1 MEIGMFILIGFAVG
15 IASAVVTSILSRRM
29 RKVLFIVG
37 IAICVAFGIA
47 WIVLIVSII
56 PRDVNTSGINDVQY
70 FPDGTRLAVA
80 SSTGIWIYDVN
91 SDKAPALLTT
101 DMAGAHNVSFSPN
114 GQILA
119 SAGEDGLIRL
129 WNVST
134 GEHKE
139 TFIAEHGRSLRVL
152 FSRDGN
158 TLASWGGYEVNLWDV
173 ATSTHK
179 KATREYEDFVDV
191 SINAGGGMLASI
203 DNRSDFVRLLDVI
216 LGEENEKLR
225 GHTIR
230 LLDVIT
236 GEEDKKLRG
245 HTKKVESAA
254 FSPDGRTLVSGSKD
268 KTIRLWDAMTGEHK
282 KTLKGHQK
290 SIDSIA
296 FSADG
301 RMFATASRDNTV
313 CLWDA
318 ITGTH
323 KQTLK
328 GHTAAVNGA
337 AFSPDGQTIV
347 SWSNDRTIRV
357 WDVGAGK
364 FKKALQYPRMTQ
376 LEQME

>member
-1 MEIGMFILIGFAVG
+1 MENGMFIVIGLVVG
-15 IASAVVTSILSRRM
+15 VASVVVTSILSARM
-29 RKVLFIVG
+29 RKVLFIIG

-47 WIVLIVSII
+47 WIVLIASIV
-56 PRDVNTSGINDVQY
+56 PRPVNTSEINDVQY

-80 SSTGIWIYDVN
+80 SATGIWTYDVN

-129 WNVST
+129 WDVST

-152 FSRDGN
+152 FSRDGD
-158 TLASWGGYEVNLWDV
+158 TLASWGSYEVNLWDV
-173 ATSTHK
+173 ATSTHRK
-179 KATREYEDFVDV
+179 TTREYEDFINA
-191 SINAGGGMLASI
+191 SINAGGGTLASI
-203 DNRSDFVRLLDVI
+203 DSRNNFVRLLEGIIAGKKMRDP
-216 LGEENEKLR
+216 
-225 GHTIR
+225 TIR
-230 LLDVIT
+230 LFDVIT
-236 GEEDKKLRG
+236 GKADKKLRG
-245 HTKKVESAA
+245 HTKEVKSVV
-254 FSPDGRTLVSGSKD
+254 FSPDGRTLASGSAD
-268 KTIRLWDAMTGEHK
+268 KTVRLWDVATGKHQ
-282 KTLKGHQK
+282 KTLKGHRK

-301 RMFATASRDNTV
+301 RLLATASRDDTV

-318 ITGTH
+318 IIGTH
-323 KQTLK
+323 KKTLK

-347 SWSNDRTIRV
+347 SWSDDQTIRL
-357 WDVGAGK
+357 WDVETGE
-364 FKKALQYPRMTQ
+364 FKKTLQYPRMTQ
-376 LEQME
+376 FEQIE